1 MKKNLFNRF
10 AVIIVTALLTFT
22 TANSFAGNTKQL
34 IQKNFP
40 APPRDTP
47 YLAMVQINT
56 TGFGDTPYVS
66 FSIKPQLVYKQVN
79 GLLGFQTGYFHVLIS
94 FVNIEGVVVKEDD
107 YYIDNR

>member
-22 TANSFAGNTKQL
+22 TANSFAGNTKHL
-34 IQKNFP
+34 VQKSFP
-40 APPRDTP
+40 VPPPDTP
-47 YLAMVQINT
+47 YLAMVKINT
-56 TGFGDTPYVS
+56 TGIADTPYVS
-66 FSIKPQLVYKQVN
+66 FSIIPQLVYKQVKA
-79 GLLGFQTGYFHVLIS
+79 LLGFQSGYFHVQIS